1 MSITKEEVI
10 HVAHLARL
18 EFEEVELER
27 FAEQLAEILS
37 YVEKL
42 GELDTSNV
50 EPTYHA
56 LNLVNVFRED
66 EVKGS
71 LPTEEALSNA
81 PEKEN
86 GFFVVPKVIK

>member
-18 EFEEVELER
+18 EFSEEELER
-27 FAEQLAEILS
+27 FAEQLADILS

-56 LNLVNVFRED
+56 LKLTNVFRED
-66 EVKGS
+66 EVKES
-71 LPTEEALSNA
+71 LPTEEALANA
-81 PEKEN
+81 PEREN

>member
-1 MSITKEEVI
+1 MSISKEEVL

-18 EFEEVELER
+18 EFEEEELER
-27 FAEQLAEILS
+27 FAEQLAAILS

-42 GELDTSNV
+42 GELDTSNI

-56 LNLVNVFRED
+56 LNMTNVFRED
-66 EVKGS
+66 EIKES
-71 LPTEEALSNA
+71 TPTEEALANA
-81 PEKEN
+81 PEREN

>member
-1 MSITKEEVI
+1 MSISREEVL

-18 EFEEVELER
+18 EFSEEEVEL
-27 FAEQLAEILS
+27 FTTQLADILN
-37 YVEKL
+37 YVAKL
-42 GELDTSNV
+42 NELDTSKI

-56 LNLVNVFRED
+56 LQLSNVFRED
-66 EVKGS
+66 EVKPS
-71 LPTEEALSNA
+71 YTVEEVLSNA

>member
-1 MSITKEEVI
+1 MSITKEEVQ

-18 EFEEVELER
+18 EFSEEELGR
-27 FAEQLAEILS
+27 FTEQLAQILT

-42 GELDTSNV
+42 NELDTSQV

-56 LNLVNVFRED
+56 LKLTNVFRED
-66 EVKGS
+66 EIKES
-71 LPTEEALSNA
+71 IPTDEALSNA
-81 PEKEN
+81 PEREN

>member
-1 MSITKEEVI
+1 MSITKEEVQ

-18 EFEEVELER
+18 EFSEEELER
-27 FAEQLAEILS
+27 FTEQLAQILS

-42 GELDTSNV
+42 NELDTSQV

-56 LNLVNVFRED
+56 LKLTNIFRED
-66 EVKGS
+66 EVKES
-71 LPTEEALSNA
+71 IPTEEALSNA
-81 PEKEN
+81 PQREN

>member
-1 MSITKEEVI
+1 MSITKEEVL

-18 EFEEVELER
+18 EFSEEELER
-27 FAEQLAEILS
+27 FAKQLGEILS

-42 GELDTSNV
+42 GELDTSEV

-56 LNLVNVFRED
+56 LKLKNVFRED
-66 EVKGS
+66 EVRES
-71 LPTEEALSNA
+71 IPTEEALANA
-81 PEKEN
+81 PEREN